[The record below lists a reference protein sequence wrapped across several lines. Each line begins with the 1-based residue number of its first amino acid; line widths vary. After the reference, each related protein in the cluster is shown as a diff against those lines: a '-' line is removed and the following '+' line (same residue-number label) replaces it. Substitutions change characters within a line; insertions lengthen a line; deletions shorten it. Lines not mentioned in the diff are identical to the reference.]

1 MLKKN
6 SKIELEQ
13 FLLETDTPRGVSL
26 AKRLLLAGILI
37 CISASAVAE
46 EPHWIGLDTTIR
58 DSQTWKAPVEITSSC
73 SLDTRVSDFWASVS
87 TVIRGMLIIY
97 N

>member
-13 FLLETDTPRGVSL
+13 FLLKTDTPPPPPQGGSL
-26 AKRLLLAGILI
+26 AKRLFLAG
-37 CISASAVAE
+37 
-46 EPHWIGLDTTIR
+46 
-58 DSQTWKAPVEITSSC
+58 
-73 SLDTRVSDFWASVS
+73 
-87 TVIRGMLIIY
+87 

>member
-13 FLLETDTPRGVSL
+13 FLLQTDTPGGVSL

-46 EPHWIGLDTTIR
+46 ELHWIGLDTTIR

-87 TVIRGMLIIY
+87 TVIRGMFIIIR
-97 N
+97 

>member
-13 FLLETDTPRGVSL
+13 FLLETDTPRGRVSL

-46 EPHWIGLDTTIR
+46 EPPIGLVLI
-58 DSQTWKAPVEITSSC
+58 QQFA
-73 SLDTRVSDFWASVS
+73 
-87 TVIRGMLIIY
+87 TVRLGQHQSKVLSFVL
-97 N
+97 